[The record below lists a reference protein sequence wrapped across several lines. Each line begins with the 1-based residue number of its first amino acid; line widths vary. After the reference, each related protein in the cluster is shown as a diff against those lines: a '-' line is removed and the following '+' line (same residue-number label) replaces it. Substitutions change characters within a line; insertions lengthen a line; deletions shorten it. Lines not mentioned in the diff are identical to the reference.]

1 MITLYIVSTLF
12 LIIVDNI
19 NMLVKNIFKLKNL
32 KFSALIL
39 LSACI
44 ENAPLDSLSPEGPYA
59 RSIDELFWLTFW
71 IAVVIF
77 VIVQGALLLSVFV
90 FKEKPDSPE
99 PKQVHGNTKLEILWT
114 VIPVII
120 LAVIAVPTVRT
131 IFDLAN
137 EPEDA
142 LKIEVIGHQW
152 WFEYKY
158 PDYDITTANVLVI
171 PADKPIRL
179 EMWSNDVL
187 HNYWV
192 PKLNGKRYLVPGQTT
207 YLNLHADSPNEFW
220 AQCGEYCGL
229 SHSKM
234 RGRVLSLSESDFD
247 AWVKNQQQNANKL
260 EGNSLAAEGQQ
271 VYLNAGCT
279 QCHVIDGVWD
289 VQGDRIAPNLTH
301 FANRN
306 VFAGA
311 ALYNN
316 EENLSKWLAN
326 PAEIK
331 PGTFM
336 PNLELT
342 EAEINALIAYL
353 GTLK

>member
-1 MITLYIVSTLF
+1 MLMKKFFKFKNFKYFF
-12 LIIVDNI
+12 LVFI
-19 NMLVKNIFKLKNL
+19 
-32 KFSALIL
+32 
-39 LSACI
+39 SACI

-77 VIVQGALLLSVFV
+77 VLVQGVLLISVFV
-90 FKEKPDSPE
+90 FREKPNKPE
-99 PKQVHGNTKLEILWT
+99 PKQIHGNTKLEIIWT
-114 VIPVII
+114 VIPVLI
-120 LAVIAVPTVRT
+120 LAFIAVPTVRT
-131 IFDLAN
+131 IFDLAR

-158 PDYDITTANVLVI
+158 PDYGITTANVLVI
-171 PADKPIRL
+171 PSDKPIRL

-192 PKLNGKRYLVPGQTT
+192 PKLNGKRYLVPGQKT
-207 YLNLHADSPNEFW
+207 YLNLQADNPDEFW

-234 RGRVLSLSESDFD
+234 RGRVISLSEDDFD
-247 AWVKNQQQNANKL
+247 TWITNQQQNATKL
-260 EGNSLAAEGQQ
+260 EDGSLAAEGQT

-279 QCHVIDGVWD
+279 QCHVINGVWD
-289 VQGDRIAPNLTH
+289 TQGDRIAPNLTH
-301 FANRN
+301 FATRT

-311 ALYNN
+311 SLENN
-316 EENLSKWLAN
+316 KENLTNWLAN
-326 PAEIK
+326 PAKIK

>member
-1 MITLYIVSTLF
+1 
-12 LIIVDNI
+12 
-19 NMLVKNIFKLKNL
+19 MLVKKILKFKNL
-32 KFSALIL
+32 KFIPFIF

-59 RSIDELFWLTFW
+59 RSIDELFWITFW
-71 IAVVIF
+71 IAVGVF

-90 FKEKPDSPE
+90 FKEKPESPE
-99 PKQVHGNTKLEILWT
+99 PKQIHGNTKLEILWT
-114 VIPVII
+114 VIPVLI
-120 LAVIAVPTVRT
+120 LAAIAVPTVQT
-131 IFDLAN
+131 IFDLAR

-142 LKIEVIGHQW
+142 LKVEVIGHQW

-158 PDYDITTANVLVI
+158 PDYGITTANVLVI
-171 PADKPIRL
+171 PADKPVRL

-207 YLNLHADSPNEFW
+207 YLNLHADSPDEFW

-234 RGRVLSLSESDFD
+234 RGRVLSLSQKDFD
-247 AWVKNQQQNANKL
+247 NWVANEQKNATAFSNEDL
-260 EGNSLAAEGQQ
+260 SLAAEGQQ

-279 QCHVIDGVWD
+279 QCHVVNGVWD

-301 FANRN
+301 FAVRN

-311 ALYNN
+311 ALENN
-316 EENLSKWLAN
+316 RENLTRWLAN
-326 PAEIK
+326 PAEVK

-342 EAEINALIAYL
+342 ESEINALIAYL
-353 GTLK
+353 ETLK

>member
-1 MITLYIVSTLF
+1 
-12 LIIVDNI
+12 
-19 NMLVKNIFKLKNL
+19 MLVKKILKVKNL
-32 KFSALIL
+32 NFTPFIF

-59 RSIDELFWLTFW
+59 RSIDELFWITFW
-71 IAVVIF
+71 IAVGVF

-90 FKEKPDSPE
+90 FKEKPESPE
-99 PKQVHGNTKLEILWT
+99 PKQIHGNTKLEILWT
-114 VIPVII
+114 VIPVLI
-120 LAVIAVPTVRT
+120 LAAIAVPTVQT
-131 IFDLAN
+131 IFDLAR

-158 PDYDITTANVLVI
+158 PDYGITTANVLVI
-171 PADKPIRL
+171 PADKPVRL

-207 YLNLHADSPNEFW
+207 YLNLHADSPDEFW

-234 RGRVLSLSESDFD
+234 RGRVLSLSQKDFD
-247 AWVKNQQQNANKL
+247 IWVANEQKNATAFSNEDL
-260 EGNSLAAEGQQ
+260 SLAAEGQQ

-279 QCHVIDGVWD
+279 QCHVVNGVWD

-301 FANRN
+301 FAVRN

-311 ALYNN
+311 ALENN
-316 EENLSKWLAN
+316 RENLTRWLAN
-326 PAEIK
+326 PAEVK

-342 EAEINALIAYL
+342 ESEINALIAYL
-353 GTLK
+353 ETLK

>member
-1 MITLYIVSTLF
+1 
-12 LIIVDNI
+12 
-19 NMLVKNIFKLKNL
+19 MLVKKILNIKNL
-32 KFSALIL
+32 KFAPFIL

-44 ENAPLDSLSPEGPYA
+44 ENATLDSLSPEGPYA
-59 RSIDELFWLTFW
+59 RAIDELFWITFW
-71 IAVVIF
+71 IAVGVF

-90 FKEKPDSPE
+90 FKEKPESPE
-99 PKQVHGNTKLEILWT
+99 PKQIHGNTKLEILWT
-114 VIPVII
+114 VIPVLI
-120 LAVIAVPTVRT
+120 LAAIAVPTVQT
-131 IFDLAN
+131 IFDLAR

-158 PDYDITTANVLVI
+158 PDYGITTANVLVI
-171 PADKPIRL
+171 PADKPVRL

-234 RGRVLSLSESDFD
+234 RGRVLSLSQKDFEN
-247 AWVKNQQQNANKL
+247 WVANEQKNATAFSN
-260 EGNSLAAEGQQ
+260 EDISLAAEGQQ

-279 QCHVIDGVWD
+279 QCHVVNGVWD

-301 FANRN
+301 FAVRN

-311 ALYNN
+311 ALKNN
-316 EENLSKWLAN
+316 RENLTRWLAN

-342 EAEINALIAYL
+342 ESEINALIAYL
-353 GTLK
+353 ETLK

>member
-1 MITLYIVSTLF
+1 
-12 LIIVDNI
+12 
-19 NMLVKNIFKLKNL
+19 MLVKKILKVKNL
-32 KFSALIL
+32 KFTPFIF

-59 RSIDELFWLTFW
+59 RSIDELFWITFW
-71 IAVVIF
+71 IAVGVF

-90 FKEKPDSPE
+90 FKEKPESPE
-99 PKQVHGNTKLEILWT
+99 PKQIHGNTKLEILWT
-114 VIPVII
+114 VIPVLI
-120 LAVIAVPTVRT
+120 LAAIAVPTVQT
-131 IFDLAN
+131 IFDLAR

-158 PDYDITTANVLVI
+158 PDYGITTANVLVI
-171 PADKPIRL
+171 PADKPVRL

-187 HNYWV
+187 RNYWV

-207 YLNLHADSPNEFW
+207 YLNLHADSPDEFW

-234 RGRVLSLSESDFD
+234 RGRVLSLSQKDFD
-247 AWVKNQQQNANKL
+247 SWVENEQKNATAFSNEDL
-260 EGNSLAAEGQQ
+260 SLAAEGQQ

-279 QCHVIDGVWD
+279 QCHVVNGVWD

-301 FANRN
+301 FAIRN

-311 ALYNN
+311 ALENN
-316 EENLSKWLAN
+316 RENLTRWLAN

-342 EAEINALIAYL
+342 ESEINALIAYL
-353 GTLK
+353 ETLK

>member
-1 MITLYIVSTLF
+1 
-12 LIIVDNI
+12 
-19 NMLVKNIFKLKNL
+19 MLVKKILNIKNL
-32 KFSALIL
+32 KFAPFIL

-59 RSIDELFWLTFW
+59 RSIDELFWITFW
-71 IAVVIF
+71 IAVGVF

-90 FKEKPDSPE
+90 YKEKPESPE
-99 PKQVHGNTKLEILWT
+99 PKQIHGNTKLEILWT
-114 VIPVII
+114 VIPVLI
-120 LAVIAVPTVRT
+120 LAAIAVPTVQT
-131 IFDLAN
+131 IFDLAR

-158 PDYDITTANVLVI
+158 PDYGITTANVLVI
-171 PADKPIRL
+171 PADKPVRL

-234 RGRVLSLSESDFD
+234 RGRVLSLSQEDFEN
-247 AWVKNQQQNANKL
+247 WVANEQKNAIAFSN
-260 EGNSLAAEGQQ
+260 EDISLAAEGQQ

-279 QCHVIDGVWD
+279 QCHVVNGVWD

-301 FANRN
+301 FAVRN

-311 ALYNN
+311 ALKNN
-316 EENLSKWLAN
+316 RENLTRWLAN

-342 EAEINALIAYL
+342 ESEINALIAYL
-353 GTLK
+353 ETLK

>member
-1 MITLYIVSTLF
+1 
-12 LIIVDNI
+12 
-19 NMLVKNIFKLKNL
+19 MLVKKILKFKNL
-32 KFSALIL
+32 KFIPLIF

-59 RSIDELFWLTFW
+59 RSIDELFWITFW
-71 IAVVIF
+71 IAVGVF
-77 VIVQGALLLSVFV
+77 VIVQGALILSVFV
-90 FKEKPDSPE
+90 FKEKPESPE
-99 PKQVHGNTKLEILWT
+99 PKQIHGNTKLEILWT
-114 VIPVII
+114 VIPVLI
-120 LAVIAVPTVRT
+120 LAAIAVPTVQT
-131 IFDLAN
+131 IFDLAR

-158 PDYDITTANVLVI
+158 PDYGITTANVLVI
-171 PADKPIRL
+171 PADKPVRL

-234 RGRVLSLSESDFD
+234 RGRVLSLSQKDFD
-247 AWVKNQQQNANKL
+247 NWVINEQKNATAFSGEDL
-260 EGNSLAAEGQQ
+260 SLAAEGQQ

-279 QCHVIDGVWD
+279 QCHVVNGVWD

-301 FANRN
+301 FAVRN

-311 ALYNN
+311 ALKNN
-316 EENLSKWLAN
+316 RENLTRWLAN
-326 PAEIK
+326 PAEVK

-342 EAEINALIAYL
+342 ESEINALIAYL
-353 GTLK
+353 ETLK

>member
-1 MITLYIVSTLF
+1 MITLYMVSALS

-19 NMLVKNIFKLKNL
+19 NMLVKNIIKLKNL
-32 KFSALIL
+32 RFLALIF

-77 VIVQGALLLSVFV
+77 VIVQGALLLSIFV

-99 PKQVHGNTKLEILWT
+99 PKQIHGNTKLEILWT
-114 VIPVII
+114 IIPVII

-158 PDYDITTANVLVI
+158 PDYGITTANILVI

-207 YLNLHADSPNEFW
+207 YLNLHADSPDEFW

-247 AWVKNQQQNANKL
+247 AWVKNQ
-260 EGNSLAAEGQQ
+260 
-271 VYLNAGCT
+271 
-279 QCHVIDGVWD
+279 
-289 VQGDRIAPNLTH
+289 
-301 FANRN
+301 
-306 VFAGA
+306 
-311 ALYNN
+311 
-316 EENLSKWLAN
+316 
-326 PAEIK
+326 
-331 PGTFM
+331 
-336 PNLELT
+336 
-342 EAEINALIAYL
+342 
-353 GTLK
+353 

>member
-1 MITLYIVSTLF
+1 
-12 LIIVDNI
+12 
-19 NMLVKNIFKLKNL
+19 MLVKKIFKFKNL
-32 KFSALIL
+32 RFTPFIF

-59 RSIDELFWLTFW
+59 RSIDELFWITFW
-71 IAVVIF
+71 IAVGVF

-90 FKEKPDSPE
+90 FKEKPESPE
-99 PKQVHGNTKLEILWT
+99 PKQIHGNTKLEILWT
-114 VIPVII
+114 VIPVLI
-120 LAVIAVPTVRT
+120 LAAIAVPTVQT
-131 IFDLAN
+131 IFDLAR

-158 PDYDITTANVLVI
+158 PDYGITTANVLVI
-171 PADKPIRL
+171 PADKPVRL

-207 YLNLHADSPNEFW
+207 YLNLHADSPDEFW

-234 RGRVLSLSESDFD
+234 RGRVLSLSQKDFD
-247 AWVKNQQQNANKL
+247 NWVANEQKNATAFSNEDL
-260 EGNSLAAEGQQ
+260 SLAAEGQQ

-279 QCHVIDGVWD
+279 QCHVVNGVWD

-301 FANRN
+301 FAVRN

-311 ALYNN
+311 ALENN
-316 EENLSKWLAN
+316 RENLTRWLAN
-326 PAEIK
+326 PAEVK

-342 EAEINALIAYL
+342 ESEINALIAYL
-353 GTLK
+353 ETLK

>member
-1 MITLYIVSTLF
+1 
-12 LIIVDNI
+12 
-19 NMLVKNIFKLKNL
+19 MLMKIFFKLKNL
-32 KFSALIL
+32 KYLFLVFI
-39 LSACI
+39 SACI

-71 IAVVIF
+71 IAVIIF
-77 VIVQGALLLSVFV
+77 VLVQGALLVSVLLFRD
-90 FKEKPDSPE
+90 KPNKPE
-99 PKQVHGNTKLEILWT
+99 PKQVHGNTKLEIIWT
-114 VIPVII
+114 VIPVLI
-120 LAVIAVPTVRT
+120 LAFIAVPTVRT
-131 IFDLAN
+131 IFDLAR

-158 PDYDITTANVLVI
+158 PDYGITTANVLVI
-171 PADKPIRL
+171 PSDRPVRL

-192 PKLNGKRYLVPGQTT
+192 PKLNGKRYLVPGQKT
-207 YLNLHADSPNEFW
+207 YLNLHADNPDEFW

-234 RGRVLSLSESDFD
+234 RGRVISLSENDFNM
-247 AWVKNQQQNANKL
+247 WINNEQQNALKL
-260 EGNSLAAEGQQ
+260 EDGSLAAEGQS
-271 VYLNAGCT
+271 VFLNAGCT
-279 QCHVIDGVWD
+279 QCHVINGVWD
-289 VQGDRIAPNLTH
+289 TQGDRIAPNLTH
-301 FANRN
+301 FAART

-311 ALYNN
+311 ALENN
-316 EENLSKWLAN
+316 KENLTNWLAN
-326 PAEIK
+326 PAKIK

>member
-1 MITLYIVSTLF
+1 
-12 LIIVDNI
+12 
-19 NMLVKNIFKLKNL
+19 MLVKIFKFKNL
-32 KFSALIL
+32 KFIPLIF

-59 RSIDELFWLTFW
+59 RSIDELFWITFW
-71 IAVVIF
+71 IAVGVF

-90 FKEKPDSPE
+90 FKEKPESPE
-99 PKQVHGNTKLEILWT
+99 PKQIHGNTKLEILWT
-114 VIPVII
+114 VIPVLI
-120 LAVIAVPTVRT
+120 LAAIAVPTVQT
-131 IFDLAN
+131 IFDLAR

-142 LKIEVIGHQW
+142 LKVEVIGHQW

-158 PDYDITTANVLVI
+158 PDYGITTANVLVI
-171 PADKPIRL
+171 PADKPVRL

-207 YLNLHADSPNEFW
+207 YLNLHADSPDEFW

-234 RGRVLSLSESDFD
+234 RGRVLSLSQKDFD
-247 AWVKNQQQNANKL
+247 NWVANEQKNATAFSSEDL
-260 EGNSLAAEGQQ
+260 SLAAEGQQ

-279 QCHVIDGVWD
+279 QCHVVNGVWD

-301 FANRN
+301 FAVRN

-311 ALYNN
+311 ALENN
-316 EENLSKWLAN
+316 RENLTRWLAN
-326 PAEIK
+326 PAEVK

-342 EAEINALIAYL
+342 ESEINALIAYL
-353 GTLK
+353 ETLK

>member
-1 MITLYIVSTLF
+1 MHRNKF
-12 LIIVDNI
+12 L
-19 NMLVKNIFKLKNL
+19 KPKNL
-32 KFSALIL
+32 IL
-39 LSACI
+39 CSFLFITACI
-44 ENAPLDSLSPEGPYA
+44 EDAPLDSLSPAGPYA
-59 RSIDELFWLTFW
+59 RTIDELFWLTFW

-77 VIVQGALLLSVFV
+77 FIVQGALLFSVFY
-90 FKEKPDSPE
+90 FKDSPDKPE
-99 PKQVHGNTKLEILWT
+99 PKQIHGNNFLEILWT
-114 VIPVII
+114 IIPVII
-120 LAVIAVPTVRT
+120 LASIAVPTVRT
-131 IFDLAN
+131 IFDLAR

-158 PDYDITTANVLVI
+158 PDYGITTANVLVI
-171 PADKPIRL
+171 PEDTPIRL

-192 PKLNGKRYLVPGQTT
+192 PKLNGKRYLVPGQKT
-207 YLNLHADSPNEFW
+207 YLNLHADSAEEFW

-234 RGRVLSLSESDFD
+234 RGRVLSMSESDFD
-247 AWVKNQQQNANKL
+247 AWVVNEQKNADTGL
-260 EGNSLAAEGQQ
+260 TEGSLAYEGQQ

-279 QCHVIDGVWD
+279 QCHVIGGVWD
-289 VQGDRIAPNLTH
+289 VQGERIAPNLTH

-311 ALYNN
+311 ALKNN
-316 EENLSKWLAN
+316 AENLTQWLAN
-326 PAEIK
+326 PAELK

-342 EAEINALIAYL
+342 EREIEALIEYL

>member
-1 MITLYIVSTLF
+1 MKLFKDKKIFLLSFLF
-12 LIIVDNI
+12 L
-19 NMLVKNIFKLKNL
+19 
-32 KFSALIL
+32 S
-39 LSACI
+39 SCI
-44 ENAPLDSLSPEGPYA
+44 EDAPLDSLSPAGPYA

-71 IAVVIF
+71 IAVGVF
-77 VIVQGALLLSVFV
+77 AIVQGALLFSVFY
-90 FKEKPDSPE
+90 FKERESSPE
-99 PKQVHGNTKLEILWT
+99 PKQIHGNNFLEILWT
-114 VIPVII
+114 IIPVLI

-131 IFDLAN
+131 IFDLAR

-158 PDYDITTANVLVI
+158 PDFGITTANVLVI
-171 PADKPIRL
+171 PEDRPVRL

-207 YLNLHADSPNEFW
+207 YLNLQADSPEEFW

-234 RGRVLSLSESDFD
+234 RGRVISMTEEDFASWVANEQSYAQKELPES
-247 AWVKNQQQNANKL
+247 
-260 EGNSLAAEGQQ
+260 SLAAEGQV

-301 FANRN
+301 FANRS

-311 ALYNN
+311 ALKNN
-316 EENLSKWLAN
+316 PENLTKWLAN
-326 PAEIK
+326 PAVIK

-342 EAEINALIAYL
+342 EKEINALIAYL

>member
-1 MITLYIVSTLF
+1 
-12 LIIVDNI
+12 
-19 NMLVKNIFKLKNL
+19 MLVKKIFKFKNL
-32 KFSALIL
+32 RFTPFIF

-59 RSIDELFWLTFW
+59 RSIDELFWITFW
-71 IAVVIF
+71 IAVGVF

-90 FKEKPDSPE
+90 FKEKPESPE
-99 PKQVHGNTKLEILWT
+99 PKQIHGNTKLEILWT
-114 VIPVII
+114 VIPVLI
-120 LAVIAVPTVRT
+120 LAAIAVPTVQT
-131 IFDLAN
+131 IFDLAR

-158 PDYDITTANVLVI
+158 PDYGITTANVLVI
-171 PADKPIRL
+171 PADKPVRL

-207 YLNLHADSPNEFW
+207 YLNLHADSPDEFW

-234 RGRVLSLSESDFD
+234 RGRVLSLSQKDFD
-247 AWVKNQQQNANKL
+247 NWVANEQKNATAFSNEDL
-260 EGNSLAAEGQQ
+260 SLAAEGQQ

-279 QCHVIDGVWD
+279 QCHVVNGVWD

-301 FANRN
+301 FAVRN

-311 ALYNN
+311 ALENN
-316 EENLSKWLAN
+316 RENLTRWLAN
-326 PAEIK
+326 PAEVK
-331 PGTFM
+331 PGIFM

-342 EAEINALIAYL
+342 ESEINALIAYL
-353 GTLK
+353 ETLK

>member
-1 MITLYIVSTLF
+1 
-12 LIIVDNI
+12 
-19 NMLVKNIFKLKNL
+19 MLVKKILKVKNL
-32 KFSALIL
+32 KFTPFIF

-59 RSIDELFWLTFW
+59 RSIDELFWITFW
-71 IAVVIF
+71 IAVGVF

-90 FKEKPDSPE
+90 FKEKPESPE
-99 PKQVHGNTKLEILWT
+99 PKQIHGNTKLEILWT
-114 VIPVII
+114 VIPVLI
-120 LAVIAVPTVRT
+120 LAAIAVPTVQT
-131 IFDLAN
+131 IFDLAS

-158 PDYDITTANVLVI
+158 PDYGITTANVLVI
-171 PADKPIRL
+171 PADKPVRL

-207 YLNLHADSPNEFW
+207 YLNLHADSPDEFW

-234 RGRVLSLSESDFD
+234 RGRVLSLSQKDFD
-247 AWVKNQQQNANKL
+247 SWVENEQKNATAFSNEDL
-260 EGNSLAAEGQQ
+260 SLAAEGQQ

-279 QCHVIDGVWD
+279 QCHVVNGVWD

-301 FANRN
+301 FAVRN

-311 ALYNN
+311 ALENN
-316 EENLSKWLAN
+316 RENLTRWLAN

-342 EAEINALIAYL
+342 ESEINALIAYL
-353 GTLK
+353 ETLK

>member
-1 MITLYIVSTLF
+1 
-12 LIIVDNI
+12 
-19 NMLVKNIFKLKNL
+19 
-32 KFSALIL
+32 
-39 LSACI
+39 
-44 ENAPLDSLSPEGPYA
+44 
-59 RSIDELFWLTFW
+59 
-71 IAVVIF
+71 
-77 VIVQGALLLSVFV
+77 
-90 FKEKPDSPE
+90 
-99 PKQVHGNTKLEILWT
+99 
-114 VIPVII
+114 
-120 LAVIAVPTVRT
+120 LAAIAVPTVKT
-131 IFDLAN
+131 IFDLAR

-158 PDYDITTANVLVI
+158 PDFGITTANVLVI
-171 PADKPIRL
+171 PEDQPVRL

-207 YLNLHADSPNEFW
+207 YLNLQADSPEEFW

-234 RGRVLSLSESDFD
+234 RGRVISMTESDFA
-247 AWVKNQQQNANKL
+247 AWVANEQSYAEKEL
-260 EGNSLAAEGQQ
+260 PESSLAAEGQL

-301 FANRN
+301 FANRS

-311 ALYNN
+311 ALKNN
-316 EENLSKWLAN
+316 PENLTKWLAN

-342 EAEINALIAYL
+342 EKEINALIAYL

>member
-1 MITLYIVSTLF
+1 
-12 LIIVDNI
+12 
-19 NMLVKNIFKLKNL
+19 MLVKKIFKFKNL
-32 KFSALIL
+32 KFIPFIF

-59 RSIDELFWLTFW
+59 RSIDELFWITFW
-71 IAVVIF
+71 IAVGVF

-90 FKEKPDSPE
+90 FKEKPESPE
-99 PKQVHGNTKLEILWT
+99 PKQIHGNTKLEILWT
-114 VIPVII
+114 VIPVLI
-120 LAVIAVPTVRT
+120 LAAIAVPTVQT
-131 IFDLAN
+131 IFDLAR

-158 PDYDITTANVLVI
+158 PDYGITTANVLVI
-171 PADKPIRL
+171 PADKPVRL

-207 YLNLHADSPNEFW
+207 YLNLHADSPDEFW

-234 RGRVLSLSESDFD
+234 RGRVLSLSQKDFD
-247 AWVKNQQQNANKL
+247 IWVANEQKNATAFSNEDL
-260 EGNSLAAEGQQ
+260 SLAAEGQQ

-279 QCHVIDGVWD
+279 QCHVVNGVWD

-301 FANRN
+301 FAVRN

-311 ALYNN
+311 ALENN
-316 EENLSKWLAN
+316 RENLTRWLAN
-326 PAEIK
+326 PAEVK

-342 EAEINALIAYL
+342 ESEINALIAYL
-353 GTLK
+353 ETLK

>member
-1 MITLYIVSTLF
+1 
-12 LIIVDNI
+12 
-19 NMLVKNIFKLKNL
+19 MLVNRIFSFKYLKYSL
-32 KFSALIL
+32 LLIFT
-39 LSACI
+39 ACI

-77 VIVQGALLLSVFV
+77 AIVQGALLISIFV
-90 FKEKPDSPE
+90 FKEKPDSPD
-99 PKQVHGNTKLEILWT
+99 PKQIHGNTKLEILWT
-114 VIPVII
+114 VIPVLI
-120 LAVIAVPTVRT
+120 LAAIAVPTVKT
-131 IFDLAN
+131 IFDLAR
-137 EPEDA
+137 EPENA
-142 LKIEVIGHQW
+142 LKVEVIGHQW

-158 PDYDITTANVLVI
+158 PEYGITTANVLVI
-171 PADKPIRL
+171 PADRPIRL

-192 PKLNGKRYLVPGQTT
+192 PKLNGKRYLVPGQKT
-207 YLNLHADSPNEFW
+207 YLNLYADLPNEFW

-234 RGRVLSLSESDFD
+234 RGRVLSLSQNDFEN
-247 AWVKNQQQNANKL
+247 WILQQQKNAVKL
-260 EGNSLAAEGQQ
+260 TEGSLAAEGQQ

-289 VQGDRIAPNLTH
+289 IQGDRIAPNLTH
-301 FANRN
+301 FASRN

-311 ALYNN
+311 ALTNN
-316 EENLSKWLAN
+316 EENLKKWLAN
-326 PAEIK
+326 PPEIK

>member
-1 MITLYIVSTLF
+1 
-12 LIIVDNI
+12 
-19 NMLVKNIFKLKNL
+19 MLVIKIFKFKNL
-32 KFSALIL
+32 RFIPLIF

-59 RSIDELFWLTFW
+59 RSIDELFWITFW
-71 IAVVIF
+71 IAVGVF
-77 VIVQGALLLSVFV
+77 VIVQGALILSVFV
-90 FKEKPDSPE
+90 FKEKPESPE
-99 PKQVHGNTKLEILWT
+99 PKQIHGNTKLEILWT
-114 VIPVII
+114 VIPVLI
-120 LAVIAVPTVRT
+120 LAAIAVPTVQT
-131 IFDLAN
+131 IFDLAR

-142 LKIEVIGHQW
+142 LKVEVIGHQW

-158 PDYDITTANVLVI
+158 PDYGITTANVLVI
-171 PADKPIRL
+171 PADKPVRL

-207 YLNLHADSPNEFW
+207 YLNLHADSPDEFW

-234 RGRVLSLSESDFD
+234 RGRVLSLSQKDFD
-247 AWVKNQQQNANKL
+247 NWVANEQKNATAFSNEDL
-260 EGNSLAAEGQQ
+260 SLAAEGQQ

-279 QCHVIDGVWD
+279 QCHVVNGVWD

-301 FANRN
+301 FAVRN

-311 ALYNN
+311 ALENN
-316 EENLSKWLAN
+316 RENLTRWLAN
-326 PAEIK
+326 PAEVK

-342 EAEINALIAYL
+342 ESEINALIAYL
-353 GTLK
+353 ETLK

>member
-1 MITLYIVSTLF
+1 
-12 LIIVDNI
+12 
-19 NMLVKNIFKLKNL
+19 MLVKKILKVKNL
-32 KFSALIL
+32 KFTPFIF

-59 RSIDELFWLTFW
+59 RSIDELFWITFW
-71 IAVVIF
+71 IAVGVF

-90 FKEKPDSPE
+90 FKEKPESPE
-99 PKQVHGNTKLEILWT
+99 PKLIHGNTKLEILWT
-114 VIPVII
+114 VIPVLI
-120 LAVIAVPTVRT
+120 LAAIAVPTVQT
-131 IFDLAN
+131 IFDLAR

-158 PDYDITTANVLVI
+158 PDYGITTANVLVI
-171 PADKPIRL
+171 PADKPVRL

-207 YLNLHADSPNEFW
+207 YLNLHADSPDEFW

-234 RGRVLSLSESDFD
+234 RGRVLSLSQKDFD
-247 AWVKNQQQNANKL
+247 SWVENEQKNATAFSNEDL
-260 EGNSLAAEGQQ
+260 SLAAEGQQ

-279 QCHVIDGVWD
+279 QCHVVNGVWD

-301 FANRN
+301 FAVRN

-311 ALYNN
+311 ALENN
-316 EENLSKWLAN
+316 RENLTRWLAN

-342 EAEINALIAYL
+342 ESEINALIAYL
-353 GTLK
+353 ETLK

>member
-1 MITLYIVSTLF
+1 
-12 LIIVDNI
+12 
-19 NMLVKNIFKLKNL
+19 MLVKKILKVKNL
-32 KFSALIL
+32 KFTPFIF

-44 ENAPLDSLSPEGPYA
+44 ENAPLDSLSPAGPYA
-59 RSIDELFWLTFW
+59 RSIDELFWITFW
-71 IAVVIF
+71 IAVGVF

-90 FKEKPDSPE
+90 FKEKPESPE
-99 PKQVHGNTKLEILWT
+99 PKQIHGNTKLEILWT
-114 VIPVII
+114 VIPVLI
-120 LAVIAVPTVRT
+120 LAAIAVPTVQT
-131 IFDLAN
+131 IFDLAR

-158 PDYDITTANVLVI
+158 PDYGITTANVLVI
-171 PADKPIRL
+171 PADKPVRL

-207 YLNLHADSPNEFW
+207 YLNLHADSPDEFW

-234 RGRVLSLSESDFD
+234 RGRVLSLSQKDFD
-247 AWVKNQQQNANKL
+247 SWVENEQKNATAFSNEDL
-260 EGNSLAAEGQQ
+260 SLAAEGQQ

-279 QCHVIDGVWD
+279 QCHVVNGVWD

-301 FANRN
+301 FAVRN

-311 ALYNN
+311 ALENN
-316 EENLSKWLAN
+316 RENLTRWLAN

-342 EAEINALIAYL
+342 ESEINALIAYL
-353 GTLK
+353 ETLK

>member
-1 MITLYIVSTLF
+1 
-12 LIIVDNI
+12 
-19 NMLVKNIFKLKNL
+19 MLLVF
-32 KFSALIL
+32 

-59 RSIDELFWLTFW
+59 RSIDELFWITFW

-90 FKEKPDSPE
+90 YKEKPDSPE
-99 PKQVHGNTKLEILWT
+99 PKQIHGNTKLEILWT
-114 VIPVII
+114 VIPVLI
-120 LAVIAVPTVRT
+120 LAAIAVPTVRT
-131 IFDLAN
+131 IFDLAR
-137 EPEDA
+137 EPENA

-158 PDYDITTANVLVI
+158 PDYGITTANVLVI
-171 PADKPIRL
+171 PADRPVRL

-192 PKLNGKRYLVPGQTT
+192 PKLNGKRYLVPGQKT
-207 YLNLHADSPNEFW
+207 YLNLHADSAEEFW

-234 RGRVLSLSESDFD
+234 RGRVISLSKKDFENWVNNEKLD
-247 AWVKNQQQNANKL
+247 AQKEL
-260 EGNSLAAEGQQ
+260 PEGSLAAEGQQ

-279 QCHVIDGVWD
+279 QCHVINGGWD
-289 VQGDRIAPNLTH
+289 VQGDSIAPNLTH

-306 VFAGA
+306 VLAGA
-311 ALYNN
+311 SLDNN
-316 EENLSKWLAN
+316 KENLTKWLAN
-326 PAEIK
+326 PPEVK

-336 PNLELT
+336 PNLELS
-342 EAEINALIAYL
+342 EKEIEALIAYL

>member
-1 MITLYIVSTLF
+1 
-12 LIIVDNI
+12 
-19 NMLVKNIFKLKNL
+19 MLVKKIFKFKNL
-32 KFSALIL
+32 KFIPFIF

-59 RSIDELFWLTFW
+59 RSIDELFWITFW
-71 IAVVIF
+71 IAVGVF

-90 FKEKPDSPE
+90 FKEKPESPE
-99 PKQVHGNTKLEILWT
+99 PKQIHGNTKLEILWT
-114 VIPVII
+114 VIPVLI
-120 LAVIAVPTVRT
+120 LAAIAVPTVQT
-131 IFDLAN
+131 IFDLAR

-142 LKIEVIGHQW
+142 LKVEVIGHQW

-158 PDYDITTANVLVI
+158 PDYGITTANVLVI
-171 PADKPIRL
+171 PADKPVRL

-207 YLNLHADSPNEFW
+207 YLNLHADSPDEFW

-234 RGRVLSLSESDFD
+234 RGRVLSLSQKDFD
-247 AWVKNQQQNANKL
+247 IWVANEQKNATAFSNEDL
-260 EGNSLAAEGQQ
+260 SLAAEGQQ

-279 QCHVIDGVWD
+279 QCHVVNGVWD

-301 FANRN
+301 FAVRN

-311 ALYNN
+311 ALENN
-316 EENLSKWLAN
+316 RENLTRWLAN
-326 PAEIK
+326 PAEVK

-342 EAEINALIAYL
+342 ESEINALIAYL
-353 GTLK
+353 ETLK